1 MRVRILLTSD
11 CERDQQTRLD
21 GTSSEASGD
30 SSRAESLLSRGAEG
44 RWDGLNE
51 VRQYFP
57 SADQVGKVLIFDVL
71 GDNYR
76 LITAVDYPSQRL
88 FIKTL
93 LTHRE
98 YDRKGWMKWA

>member
-1 MRVRILLTSD
+1 MEQVAKHPETAAVLNRFYHVARK
-11 CERDQQTRLD
+11 
-21 GTSSEASGD
+21 A
-30 SSRAESLLSRGAEG
+30 